1 MSPRW
6 FSWQTTDMTL
16 KVFALDAT
24 RAYGERV
31 AASLGLRLGQL
42 EERSF
47 ADGEHKTRPL
57 ENVRGGDVYV
67 LHSLYGDAE
76 QSVNDKLVRMLFLIG
91 ALKDAGA
98 VRVSAVVPY
107 LCYARKDRR
116 TKSRDPVSTRYVAR
130 LFESVGADRVMTLDV
145 HNLAA
150 YENAF
155 RIPNEH
161 LLARPLLV
169 DALRTRLVADPIT
182 PVTVLSP
189 DLGGIKRA
197 ESFREALEARI
208 GRPVD
213 NAFVEKYRSADV
225 LSGGRLVGDVTG
237 RQVVMLDDL
246 IASGST
252 LVRAAQACRTAGAAA
267 VFAVASHGAF
277 AANAARVLA
286 AANFAALIVTDTI
299 DAARLG
305 AVPAGLEVV
314 STAELFAG
322 AIRAAHEGGSI
333 SALGDGL

>member
-1 MSPRW
+1 MA
-6 FSWQTTDMTL
+6 L
-16 KVFALDAT
+16 KLFALEAT
-24 RAYGERV
+24 SAYGERV
-31 AASLGLRLGQL
+31 AISLGLRLGQL

-57 ENVRGGDVYV
+57 ENVRGDDVYV
-67 LHSLYGDAE
+67 LHSLYGDAK

-98 VRVSAVVPY
+98 ARVSAVVPY

-130 LFESVGADRVMTLDV
+130 LFESVGADRIMTIDV

-161 LLARPLLV
+161 LQARPLLV
-169 DALRTRLVADPIT
+169 DAVRTRLIAANK

-197 ESFREALEARI
+197 ESFRAALEARI
-208 GRPVD
+208 GHPVG

-225 LSGGRLVGDVTG
+225 LSGGRLVGDVAG
-237 RQVVMLDDL
+237 RNVVMLDDL

-252 LVRAAQACRTAGAAA
+252 LVRAAQACRTAGAAE

-277 AANAARVLA
+277 AANAAHVLA
-286 AANFAALIVTDTI
+286 AAQFSALVVTDTI

-305 AVPAGLEVV
+305 AVPGGLEVI
-314 STAELFAG
+314 STAELFAN
-322 AIRAAHEGGSI
+322 AIRAAYEGGSI
-333 SALGDGL
+333 SALGDGF